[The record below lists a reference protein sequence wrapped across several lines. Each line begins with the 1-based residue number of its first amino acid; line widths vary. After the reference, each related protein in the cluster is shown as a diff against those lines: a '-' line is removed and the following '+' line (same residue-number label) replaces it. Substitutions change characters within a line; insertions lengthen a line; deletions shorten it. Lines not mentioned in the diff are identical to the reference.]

1 MGSEQYK
8 RSGSLHHDGVRDPVV
23 FIGHDWK
30 TKAQVPTE
38 YNPPRME
45 TTQDRIFVAASNV
58 DRKKEEGCM
67 AKIKIE
73 RAAKLDI
80 EDRRQRSFNI
90 LNGATINRKV
100 WMNSMGDQ
108 LKLGYVAE

>member
-1 MGSEQYK
+1 MQ
-8 RSGSLHHDGVRDPVV
+8 
-23 FIGHDWK
+23 
-30 TKAQVPTE
+30 
-38 YNPPRME
+38 
-45 TTQDRIFVAASNV
+45 TTQERIFVPASNV

-73 RAAKLDI
+73 RAAKLEA
-80 EDRRQRSFNI
+80 EDKRNRSFNI
-90 LNGATINRKV
+90 LSGASIDRKM